1 MRGIAIFCGS
11 HLGRNPHFSEAAAEV
26 GRLIAH
32 RGDKF
37 IYGGS
42 NWGYMGVS
50 SGAALRE
57 NGHVIGVIP
66 SIFSQEVIYSQPVS
80 ELVIVADMSER
91 KKRIA
96 ELADAYI
103 ALPGGV
109 GTLDEVTEMLTNNQL
124 GFGCKPVG
132 LLNIDG
138 FYDPFMQ
145 QLKLMLDEGL
155 LRQSNYDTVLC
166 ASSPS
171 GLLDAIDHFTP
182 PDDSTWL
189 EKVRGKREDRQENI

>member
-1 MRGIAIFCGS
+1 M
-11 HLGRNPHFSEAAAEV
+11 
-26 GRLIAH
+26 
-32 RGDKF
+32 
-37 IYGGS
+37 
-42 NWGYMGVS
+42 
-50 SGAALRE
+50 
-57 NGHVIGVIP
+57 IGVIP
-66 SIFSQEVIYSQPVS
+66 VIFSQEVIYSQPVS
-80 ELVIVADMSER
+80 ELVVVKDMSER

-145 QLKLMLDEGL
+145 QLKIMLDEGL

-166 ASSPS
+166 SSSPS

-182 PDDSTWL
+182 PDDSAWL
-189 EKVRGKREDRQENI
+189 EKVRGKSKSDIS